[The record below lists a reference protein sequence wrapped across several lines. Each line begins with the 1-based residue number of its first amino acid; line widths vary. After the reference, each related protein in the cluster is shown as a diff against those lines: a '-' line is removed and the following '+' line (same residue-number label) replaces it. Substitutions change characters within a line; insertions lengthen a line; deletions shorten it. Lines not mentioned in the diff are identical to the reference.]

1 MWNRYS
7 LKLGALGEAAEAAF
21 VLRDIDALSRLGAG
35 QFMIITHLFGHLF
48 ICMISFHLLISDR
61 YLFRV
66 ESLAG
71 GDSHLLDKVAGFK
84 ARLHAG
90 MR

>member
-1 MWNRYS
+1 M
-7 LKLGALGEAAEAAF
+7 
-21 VLRDIDALSRLGAG
+21 LRDIEALSRWVAG
-35 QFMIITHLFGHLF
+35 QFMIIKHIFGQFEMLTTPG
-48 ICMISFHLLISDR
+48 

-71 GDSHLLDKVAGFK
+71 GDTHLLDKVAGFK

>member
-1 MWNRYS
+1 MWHRYS

-21 VLRDIDALSRLGAG
+21 VLRDIEALSRSVILHAYFFNLRSGSTAY
-35 QFMIITHLFGHLF
+35 
-48 ICMISFHLLISDR
+48 LL
-61 YLFRV
+61 RV